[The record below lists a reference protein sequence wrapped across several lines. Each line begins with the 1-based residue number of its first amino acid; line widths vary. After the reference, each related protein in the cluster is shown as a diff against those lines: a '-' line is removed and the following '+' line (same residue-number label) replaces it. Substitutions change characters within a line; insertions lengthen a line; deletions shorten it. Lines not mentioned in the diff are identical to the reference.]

1 MYITLSKKEE
11 KFIGTPHNNA
21 EIGQIAKNVI
31 MPGDP
36 NRAKLIAEKY
46 LENYKLVS
54 DVRGIYAFTGTYKD
68 KEVTIMA
75 SVLWHFFYKL
85 IR

>member
-1 MYITLSKKEE
+1 M
-11 KFIGTPHNNA
+11 GTPHNNA

-46 LENYKLVS
+46 LEKNK
-54 DVRGIYAFTGTYKD
+54 IYY
-68 KEVTIMA
+68 
-75 SVLWHFFYKL
+75 
-85 IR
+85 

>member
-1 MYITLSKKEE
+1 M
-11 KFIGTPHNNA
+11 GTPHNNA

-46 LENYKLVS
+46 LDNYK
-54 DVRGIYAFTGTYKD
+54 
-68 KEVTIMA
+68 
-75 SVLWHFFYKL
+75 
-85 IR
+85 